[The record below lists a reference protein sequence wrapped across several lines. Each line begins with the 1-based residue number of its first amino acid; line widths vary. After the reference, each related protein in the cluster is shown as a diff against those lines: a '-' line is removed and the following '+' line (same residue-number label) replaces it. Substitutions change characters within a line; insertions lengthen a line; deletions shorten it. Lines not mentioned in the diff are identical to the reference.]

1 MKVLI
6 TGGNGQLGWEL
17 QRAVP
22 AGVQAVAVGR
32 QELDITN
39 PNTIERLFKKTRPAV
54 VINTAAYTAVDKAEQ
69 EKELAYAVNAQG
81 AANIARAAM
90 EHGAQ
95 VIHISTDFVFDG
107 KKSRPYLP
115 EDTPGPINV
124 YGASK
129 LEGERLVNDICGGRV
144 LIIRTAWVYSSHGSN
159 FVRTILRLINE
170 RDRLNIVDDQIGT
183 PTWAKGLA
191 NTVWKAIERGLTGVY
206 HWTDAGVASWYDFAV
221 AIQEEALDLGLV
233 KRAIPIVPIRTED
246 FSTSAQRPAYSVLE
260 KKKLWSEFNQIGHH
274 WREGLRAML
283 ALQEM

>member
-22 AGVQAVAVGR
+22 SGVQVVAVGH

-39 PNTIERLFKKTRPAV
+39 PNSIERIFEKTRPTA

-81 AANIARAAM
+81 AANIACAAM

-95 VIHISTDFVFDG
+95 VIHISTDFVFNG

-129 LEGERLVNDICGGRV
+129 LQGEQLVKDTCGGRA
-144 LIIRTAWVYSSHGSN
+144 LIIRTAWVYSPHGSN
-159 FVRTILRLINE
+159 FVKTILRLINE
-170 RDRLNIVDDQIGT
+170 RDCLNVVADQVGT

-191 NTVWKAIERGLTGVY
+191 NTLWKAIERGLTGVY
-206 HWTDAGVASWYDFAV
+206 HWSDAGVASWYDFAV
-221 AIQEEALDLGLV
+221 AIQEEALALGLV
-233 KRAIPIVPIRTED
+233 KRAIPIIPVRTED
-246 FSTSAQRPAYSVLE
+246 FPTPAQRPAYSVLE
-260 KKKLWSEFNQIGHH
+260 KKKLWSELNQIGDH

-283 ALQEM
+283 AQQEM